1 VDAGIAVLSYDKRG
15 VGSSSGDW
23 LDSTLDDLAADATA
37 ALGFL
42 YAQPEVR
49 AGPAGLLGHGEGAG
63 SPCAPPPAG
72 TTCPG

>member
-1 VDAGIAVLSYDKRG
+1 VLSYDKRG

-42 YAQPEVR
+42 CAQPEVR
-49 AGPAGLLGHGEGAG
+49 AGTAGLLGHSEGGG
-63 SPCAPPPAG
+63 SSCAPPPAG

>member
-1 VDAGIAVLSYDKRG
+1 MLSYDKRG

-42 YAQPEVR
+42 CAQPEVR
-49 AGPAGLLGHGEGAG
+49 AGAAGLLGHSEGG
-63 SPCAPPPAG
+63 
-72 TTCPG
+72 